1 MILLYIDE
9 SGSLDNPADHFAV
22 GGMAVHESDVEAMR
36 LEVER
41 IVQKHLDPHLQK
53 VELHAQPMRSGKGE
67 WRSIPKEVRTKLL
80 ESLSQLLGT
89 FKPPSGHRYG
99 LFSVIKA
106 PAAVAHADPLERTFE
121 ELLLRFHE
129 MLVRPKGPEEFG
141 IVVADKAKYE
151 SILQPV
157 VRRWRE
163 SGTRFAPLTK
173 LVEVPLFV
181 DSRAT
186 RLIQLADF
194 VAHAVYRK
202 YQAADGT
209 YLEPMLPRFDATG
222 GKMHGLVHLTKD
234 HLTCTC
240 LPCQSRTTQRKAKA
254 PKAKAPKTKIP
265 KVVGVK

>member
-1 MILLYIDE
+1 
-9 SGSLDNPADHFAV
+9 
-22 GGMAVHESDVEAMR
+22 MAIHESDVEAMR

-41 IVQKHLDPHLQK
+41 IVQQNLDPHLHK

-67 WRSIPKEVRTKLL
+67 WRSIPKEVRTKMLQ
-80 ESLSQLLGT
+80 SMSQLLGT
-89 FKPPSGHRYG
+89 FSPPSGRRYG
-99 LFSVIKA
+99 LFSVVRA
-106 PAAVAHADPLERTFE
+106 PEAVAYADPLERTFE
-121 ELLLRFHE
+121 ELLLRFNE
-129 MLVRPKGPEEFG
+129 MLVRLKGNDFG

-186 RLIQLADF
+186 RMIQLADF

-202 YQAADGT
+202 YHAADGT
-209 YLEPMLPRFDATG
+209 YLDPMLPRFDATG
-222 GKMHGLVHLTKD
+222 GKVHGLVHLTKD
-234 HLTCTC
+234 HRTCSC
-240 LPCQSRTTQRKAKA
+240 LPFQSRTAQKK
-254 PKAKAPKTKIP
+254 PKAVSA
-265 KVVGVK
+265 